1 MKKILLFA
9 VIAASLFASCSESKT
24 FKKSDGT
31 SFTAQPYGWGDYEK
45 YKIDGVKYE
54 ANVPDIVLSC
64 LFCETILTPVFI
76 TAFDIME
83 PVSYEE
89 PVTESK

>member
-1 MKKILLFA
+1 MKKVLLFA
-9 VIAASLFASCSESKT
+9 AIAASVFTSCSDSKT
-24 FKKSDGT
+24 FTKSDG
-31 SFTAQPYGWGDYEK
+31 SKFVAQPYGWGDYEK
-45 YKIDGVKYE
+45 YKIDGVQYK

-64 LFCETILTPVFI
+64 LFSGTILTPVFI

-89 PVTESK
+89 PTNNQ

>member
-1 MKKILLFA
+1 MKKILLLA
-9 VIAASLFASCSESKT
+9 AIAASLFSSCSESKT

-31 SFTAQPYGWGDYEK
+31 SFTAKPYGWGDYEK
-45 YKIDGVKYE
+45 HKIDGVKYE

-64 LFCETILTPVFI
+64 LFCETIFTPVLI

-83 PVSYEE
+83 PVSYDE